1 MKSGSKIMFLI
12 VWLVIQGCSAFA
24 PYTRT
29 IYVRD
34 GDAVMLRKDIDNA
47 EVWAMPCCW
56 KDDSGGRLVLTVL

>member
-47 EVWAMPCCW
+47 EVWAMPAN
-56 KDDSGGRLVLTVL
+56 KEPALLLER